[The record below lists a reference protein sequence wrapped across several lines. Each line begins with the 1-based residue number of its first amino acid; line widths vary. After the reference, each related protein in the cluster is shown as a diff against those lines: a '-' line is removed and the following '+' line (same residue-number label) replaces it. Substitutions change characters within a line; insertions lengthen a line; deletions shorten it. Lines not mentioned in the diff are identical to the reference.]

1 MRPAAS
7 ERPRSP
13 RRSSPLEPF
22 CTACARHIDGIHLNV
37 LRAIALRRKKDA
49 AWRESLCAA
58 LDAAREYRFIRTI
71 SVYGCAVLPLLEDCQ
86 WEKDKRWL
94 KRLTA
99 AVRQQ
104 AANYPAF
111 LQPRLGAAATL
122 TATEL
127 QVLKLLC
134 ADKSNAEIGEIMD
147 IKLPTV
153 KTHVSHILTKLGV
166 SRRSEART
174 AAKKLWLIPE
184 DS

>member
-99 AVRQQ
+99 IAPGGRN
-104 AANYPAF
+104 AAPKARSF
-111 LQPRLGAAATL
+111 QPRFLSQYEKESAVDG
-122 TATEL
+122 
-127 QVLKLLC
+127 
-134 ADKSNAEIGEIMD
+134 
-147 IKLPTV
+147 
-153 KTHVSHILTKLGV
+153 
-166 SRRSEART
+166 
-174 AAKKLWLIPE
+174 
-184 DS
+184 